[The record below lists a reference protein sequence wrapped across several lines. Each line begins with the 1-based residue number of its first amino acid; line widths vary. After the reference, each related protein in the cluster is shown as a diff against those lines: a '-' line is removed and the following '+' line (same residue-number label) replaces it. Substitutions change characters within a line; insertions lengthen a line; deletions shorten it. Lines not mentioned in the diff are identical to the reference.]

1 MAGAL
6 VLVSSTTAVAKDAW
20 ALDNYPEATMAAD
33 MAAGIQRVNV
43 SEDGQYVTT
52 SSMYAQWK
60 SADGRDDFGLC
71 TNVAKDDCGKSNLSR
86 IFGTSLL
93 PICGDVVESCI
104 KGLEVYKEGAAPEAA
119 KLVKQIPTFKT
130 EGDPRA
136 GIPQGSG
143 LSVFSAPNAPHTG
156 GSEYTV
162 MAAVSWEFRDGE
174 AYIQQVRIKVSGTSE
189 QANQQAR
196 LQYPGV
202 CTSPVGSMNAGQRT
216 PCGGPG
222 GPACVYH
229 LVGFCGKE
237 QELSPNTR
245 IKLSLQVPNQLVG
258 WFQGRLKDPS
268 VEISPIDAHY
278 NKLSIDAAA
287 VTVPRLF
294 VKYDTKKFGNAL
306 EGVSYGTSGLDVKE
320 IEASSDKTRDVIRKL
335 TLADNDT
342 ATATSTLWTVAT
354 LNSGGNPCF
363 ADTSKVVGIVTTNAM
378 AYLGSAPEFKTGS
391 LSYQV
396 AGTHYLPDGVT
407 PSEGTYD
414 LVMRS
419 ETARCLYGF
428 SKAPISATISVV
440 SDKGENKVATTV
452 ISEKNGWLKL
462 AAYGF
467 TFSSPTVSVKLS
479 QAGAV
484 ASAKK
489 TTIACVRGKLTK
501 KITSVG
507 PKCPASYKKK

>member
-1 MAGAL
+1 M
-6 VLVSSTTAVAKDAW
+6 AKDAW
-20 ALDNYPEATMAAD
+20 VTDNLPETTMALD
-33 MAAGIQRVNV
+33 MAAGIQRVTV
-43 SEDGQYVTT
+43 SEVGQYVNT
-52 SSMYAQWK
+52 SSMFAQWK

-71 TNVAKDDCGKSNLSR
+71 TNIAKDDCGKKNLSR

-93 PICGDVVESCI
+93 PICGDVTESCI
-104 KGLEVYKEGAAPEAA
+104 KGLQVYREGSAPEDA
-119 KLVKQIPTFKT
+119 KLIKQIPTFRSD
-130 EGDPRA
+130 GDPKI

-156 GSEYTV
+156 GSDYTV
-162 MAAVSWEFRDGE
+162 MAAVSWEYRDGKT
-174 AYIQQVRIKVSGTSE
+174 YIQQVRIKVSGTSE

-229 LVGFCGKE
+229 LAGFCGKE
-237 QELSPNTR
+237 QDLAPNTR

-258 WFQGRLKDPS
+258 WFQGRLKDPNID
-268 VEISPIDAHY
+268 ISPIDSQY
-278 NKLSIDAAA
+278 NNLSIDAAA

-294 VKYDTKKFGNAL
+294 VKYDTNKFGNAL
-306 EGVSYGTSGLDVKE
+306 EGVPYGTSGLDVKE
-320 IEASSDKTRDVIRKL
+320 VEASSNSTRDVIRKL

-342 ATATSTLWTVAT
+342 ATAMSTLWTVAT
-354 LNSGGNPCF
+354 LNAGGNSCF

-378 AYLGSAPEFKTGS
+378 AYLGSAPEFKNGS

-396 AGTHYLPDGVT
+396 AGTHYLPDGITV
-407 PSEGTYD
+407 SEGSYD

-428 SKAPISATISVV
+428 SKAPISATVSVV

-452 ISEKNGWLKL
+452 VSEKNGWLKL

-467 TFSSPTVSVKLS
+467 TFSSPTVSVRLTQTGS
-479 QAGAV
+479 GSAPT
-484 ASAKK
+484 AKK
-489 TTIACVRGKLTK
+489 STITCLKGKVAK
-501 KITSVG
+501 KVTAVNA
-507 PKCPASYKKK
+507 KCPVGYRKK